1 MSFTAF
7 PPGSMLSPVPLVM
20 VTCAGLSAR
29 PNIITLAWAGTVC
42 SQPPM
47 LSVSIRKE
55 RYSHTLVTE
64 TGEFVVNMVS
74 RDMINAADR
83 CGVKS
88 GRDEDKFATCGLTQA
103 HADGMKY
110 TPAIAESPGYLA
122 CRVKSVT
129 ELGTHDMFLGEI
141 VAVGIQDTLF
151 DASGRL
157 DLGKAHLAA
166 YCHGAYYTL
175 AEAIGFYGFS
185 VSAPDVFKRR
195 MRELKRMGGP
205 AKKTPAK

>member
-1 MSFTAF
+1 MSFVAF
-7 PPGSMLSPVPLVM
+7 PPGTMLSPVPIVM
-20 VTCAGLSAR
+20 LSCAGESVR

-47 LSVSIRKE
+47 LTVSIRKE
-55 RYSHTLVTE
+55 RYSHKLVTE

-74 RDMINAADR
+74 RDLIGAADR

-88 GRDEDKFATCGLTQA
+88 GRDEDKFATCALTPVR
-103 HADGMKY
+103 ADGMRY
-110 TPAIAESPGYLA
+110 APAIAQCPGYLA

-151 DASGRL
+151 DAQGKL
-157 DLGKAHLAA
+157 DLGKARLAA
-166 YCHGAYYTL
+166 YCHGAYRAL
-175 AEAIGFYGFS
+175 GEAIGYFGFS
-185 VSAPDVFKRR
+185 VSAPDVYKRR
-195 MRELKRMGGP
+195 MRELKTPAAP
-205 AKKTPAK
+205 AKKEHGR